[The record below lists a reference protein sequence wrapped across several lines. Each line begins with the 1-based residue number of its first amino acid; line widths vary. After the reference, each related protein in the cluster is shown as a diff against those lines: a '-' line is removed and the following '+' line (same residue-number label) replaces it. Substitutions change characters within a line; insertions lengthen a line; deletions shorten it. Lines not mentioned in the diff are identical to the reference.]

1 MFFVNLYIAL
11 LATYV
16 EINLYKYNIIC
27 QILYHK
33 LPYDYITTYNLIY
46 TCIVG
51 YL

>member
-1 MFFVNLYIAL
+1 MFFVNLYIAV

-16 EINLYKYNIIC
+16 GINLYKYNIIC
-27 QILYHK
+27 QLLYHK
-33 LPYDYITTYNLIY
+33 LFYDYITIYNLIS